1 MRHEYSPFM
10 QSKKTGIGAQLFF
23 WALVIF
29 YNWYLFRTIWKQPG
43 HSLLSDGGD
52 GAKNYYNYLYHVL
65 NGKGWMT
72 KGMNYPWGEHAA
84 FTDNQPL
91 LAVPLSYFRETLH
104 LNLND
109 ALAWMNLLIPIGFIL
124 SAYFLFRLFGVLKI
138 NPFLAA
144 VGALFLVSLAPNTY
158 RMFGHFGLSYTFHL
172 SGSLWF
178 IFAYRRNPKWY
189 LLLALLVL
197 SASSGLLH
205 LYNLAVL
212 IFLSTFIVFA
222 GLLLD
227 DGSISQRMKCW
238 LPILI
243 SVLMGFVLIKS
254 LFAWT
259 DPIQDRPRTPWGTVN
274 YVSTLNDIL
283 TSSVSYLG
291 KTFLPLT
298 GEKEP
303 AGLGEGYGYVGVIP
317 IFYLIYFFIL
327 MLYRRWRKNEQ
338 TWTSTLKEEKILVFA
353 GFLGLFL
360 AMGVPF
366 IWGMEGLLEYTG
378 PFRQFRS
385 LGRMSIIFY
394 FLIGIAC
401 IIGMNRWLE
410 DLKERKAPFP
420 QYLLIFAAL
429 FLWSNEIL
437 SYSFAVQRE
446 CDQAPNHYK
455 DFFSRRPEEVE
466 IPSFSKQ
473 EYQCIMA
480 LPMFC
485 IGSEKSGKEP
495 ELGMPERLYQ
505 ISLKNAI
512 PMVNKL
518 LSRSSWSQEF
528 QLMRIGGLF
537 SDKSK
542 FVLPDQRPILL
553 LSHGEFDAQSGEAA
567 MIKQARFLQYFEG
580 FEIYSLNWN
589 QYLQAEKQQKD
600 SLRNSGSL
608 VSQPPYYLSD
618 TNSTEMLGQ
627 GGFNISGKD
636 SFLLFDGKSPLNM
649 GSYECSFWARVN
661 ELDYRMP
668 FGKIMVWNQAG
679 EKIRQEEFTFRTSKS
694 NQDFWFRFHTQLDI
708 DSNVKKV
715 EIWLMN
721 DGGIAADR
729 VNEIQI
735 RSQQQ
740 PSLMKKGNQV
750 SYNNFVF

>member
-1 MRHEYSPFM
+1 M

-23 WALVIF
+23 WALVIL
-29 YNWYLFRTIWKQPG
+29 YNWYLFRTIWKIPG
-43 HSLLSDGGD
+43 HCLLSDGGD

-72 KGMNYPWGEHAA
+72 QGMNYPWGEHAA

-91 LAVPLSYFRETLH
+91 LAVPLSYLRETLH

-158 RMFGHFGLSYTFHL
+158 RMFGHFGLSYTFHI
-172 SGSLWF
+172 SGTLWF

-189 LLLALLVL
+189 LLLALLFL

-227 DGSISQRMKCW
+227 DGNIRQRMKCW

-259 DPIQDRPRTPWGTVN
+259 DPIHDRPRTPWGTVN
-274 YVSTLNDIL
+274 YVSTINDIL

-303 AGLGEGYGYVGVIP
+303 AGLGEGYGYIGVIP
-317 IFYLIYFFIL
+317 IFYIIYFFIL
-327 MLYRRWRKNEQ
+327 LVYRQYRKKEQ
-338 TWTSTLKEEKILVFA
+338 KWTSTLKEEKILVFS
-353 GFLGLFL
+353 GILGLFL
-360 AMGVPF
+360 AMGIPF

-410 DLKERKAPFP
+410 DLKERKAAFSE
-420 QYLLIFAAL
+420 YLLIFAVL

-437 SYSFAVQRE
+437 SYSFSVQRE
-446 CDQAPNHYK
+446 CDQAPNHYN
-455 DFFSRRPEEVE
+455 DFFSRRSEEEE
-466 IPSFSKQ
+466 IPTFSKQ
-473 EYQCIMA
+473 EYQCILA

-495 ELGMPERLYQ
+495 ELNMPERLYK
-505 ISLKNAI
+505 ISLKNSI
-512 PMVNKL
+512 PIVNKL

-537 SDKSK
+537 SDKSD

-553 LSHGEFDAQSGEAA
+553 LSYGEFDAQSGEAA
-567 MIKQARFLQYFEG
+567 MIRQARFLQYFEG

-600 SLRNSGSL
+600 SLRNSGAWASK
-608 VSQPPYYLSD
+608 PDFYLSD
-618 TNSTEMLGQ
+618 TNSNEMLGQ

-636 SFLLFDGKSPLNM
+636 SLLIYDGKNPLNQ
-649 GSYECSFWARVN
+649 GTYECSFWARVN
-661 ELDYRMP
+661 ALDYRMP
-668 FGKIMVWNQAG
+668 FGKIMIWNQAG

-694 NQDFWFRFHTQLDI
+694 NQNFWFRFHTHLDI
-708 DSNVKKV
+708 DSNVQKV
-715 EIWLMN
+715 QIWVMN
-721 DGGIAADR
+721 DGGKAADR
-729 VNEIQI
+729 VNEFQI
-735 RSQQQ
+735 RAQQQ
-740 PSLMKKGNQV
+740 PSLMRKGNQV
-750 SYNNFVF
+750 SYNNFIF

>member
-1 MRHEYSPFM
+1 M
-10 QSKKTGIGAQLFF
+10 QSKKNGIGAQLFF
-23 WALVIF
+23 WALVLL
-29 YNWYLFRTIWKQPG
+29 YNWYLFRTIWKMPG
-43 HSLLSDGGD
+43 HCLLSNAGD

-91 LAVPLSYFRETLH
+91 LAVPLSYLKETLH

-144 VGALFLVSLAPNTY
+144 IGALFLVSLAPNTY
-158 RMFGHFGLSYTFHL
+158 RMFGHFGLSYTFHM
-172 SGSLWF
+172 SGTLWF
-178 IFAYRRNPKWY
+178 IFAYRRTPKWY
-189 LLLALLVL
+189 LLLALLLL

-212 IFLSTFIVFA
+212 IFLSTFLVFA
-222 GLLLD
+222 GLILD
-227 DGSISQRMKCW
+227 NGNVRLRMKCW
-238 LPILI
+238 LPIWI
-243 SVLMGFVLIKS
+243 SVMMGFVLVKS

-259 DPIQDRPRTPWGTVN
+259 DPIQDRPRTPWGTMN
-274 YVSTLNDIL
+274 YVSTFNDII

-291 KTFLPLT
+291 KTFLPFT

-303 AGLGEGYGYVGVIP
+303 AGLGEGYGYIGVIP
-317 IFYLIYFFIL
+317 IFYVIYFFIL
-327 MLYRRWRKNEQ
+327 LIYRRWIKTEQ
-338 TWTSTLKEEKILVFA
+338 KWASTFKEEKILVFS
-353 GFLGLFL
+353 GILGLFL
-360 AMGVPF
+360 AMGIPF

-410 DLKERKAPFP
+410 DLKERKASFT
-420 QYLLIFAAL
+420 QHLLIFAAL

-446 CDQAPNHYK
+446 CDQAPNHYN
-455 DFFSRRPEEVE
+455 DFFSRRSDEEE
-466 IPSFSKQ
+466 IPTFSKQ
-473 EYQCIMA
+473 DYPCILA

-495 ELGMPERLYQ
+495 EYNIPERLYQ
-505 ISLKNAI
+505 ISLKNSI
-512 PMVNKL
+512 PIVNKL

-537 SDKSK
+537 SDKSE
-542 FVLPDQRPILL
+542 FILPDQRPILL
-553 LSHGEFDAQSGEAA
+553 LSYGEFDAQSGEAA
-567 MIKQARFLQYFEG
+567 MIRQARFLQFFEG

-589 QYLQAEKQQKD
+589 EYLYAEKQQKD
-600 SLRNSGSL
+600 SLRNSGHWE
-608 VSQPPYYLSD
+608 SQPHYYLSD
-618 TNSTEMLGQ
+618 SNSNEMLGQ

-636 SFLLFDGKSPLNM
+636 SLLLFDGKNPMSL

-661 ELDYRMP
+661 AIDYRMP

-694 NQDFWFRFHTQLDI
+694 NQNFWFRFHTHLDI
-708 DSNVKKV
+708 DSNVHKV
-715 EIWLMN
+715 QIWVMN
-721 DGGIAADR
+721 DAGKAADR
-729 VNEIQI
+729 VDQFQI
-735 RSQQQ
+735 RALQQ
-740 PSLMKKGNQV
+740 PSLLRKGNQV
-750 SYNNFVF
+750 SYNNFIF